1 MSTFHTLGLPAL
13 AGHPGVGHYG
23 APYEFTISSGEGVYG
38 LWIPNERVDRCG
50 WDPLRWEQQQWIVGA
65 FGDRLDG
72 HSYLVSWQFKDAD
85 ALAAFVDAVRPF
97 MEGPLPEWLGE
108 QLHLPPPPSSLS
120 TTTTT
125 LVTRGLPS
133 FAEPLLNPNQHYV
146 FTVVA
151 GVSDGKRQWVIQLP
165 EVDHRDGLHTNVD
178 EQRAWLSRELS
189 TAPGAHWQ
197 GTDLVLASVMAREWF
212 LERVALALV
221 DERIGAVRQ
230 RLGSA

>member
-1 MSTFHTLGLPAL
+1 MSTFHTRGLPGRPG
-13 AGHPGVGHYG
+13 AGHDDIR
-23 APYEFTISSGEGVYG
+23 YEFKISSVDGAYT
-38 LWIPNERVDRCG
+38 LWIPNEREDRTC
-50 WDPLRWEQQQWIVGA
+50 WVPLSWEQQQWIVGA
-65 FGDRLDG
+65 FGDRLDDDS
-72 HSYLVSWQFKDAD
+72 HEVSWRFKDAD
-85 ALAAFVDAVRPF
+85 ALAAFVDAVRPI
-97 MEGPLPEWLGE
+97 MEGPLPEWIGE
-108 QLHLPPPPSSLS
+108 HLHLPPPPSSLS

-151 GVSDGKRQWVIQLP
+151 SVSDGKRQWVIKLP
-165 EVDHRDGLHTNVD
+165 AVDHPAGLHTDVD

-197 GTDLVLASVMAREWF
+197 GPDLVLASVMAREWF

-221 DERIGAVRQ
+221 GERIGQVRQ